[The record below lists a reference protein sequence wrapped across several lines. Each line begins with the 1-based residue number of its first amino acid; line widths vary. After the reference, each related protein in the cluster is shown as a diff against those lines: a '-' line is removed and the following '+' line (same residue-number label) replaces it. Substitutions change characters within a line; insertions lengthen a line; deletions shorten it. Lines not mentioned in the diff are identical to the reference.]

1 MSVDAVQA
9 RLIWLQPTG
18 DAVRPVGKEG
28 AMRSGSV
35 VVVVVMDVVVVVV
48 GGIVVVVLAG
58 APDTSVVAF
67 ATFE

>member
-1 MSVDAVQA
+1 
-9 RLIWLQPTG
+9 
-18 DAVRPVGKEG
+18 
-28 AMRSGSV
+28 
-35 VVVVVMDVVVVVV
+35 VVMDVVVVVV